1 LRTILLTAVAMAA
14 FAANSIL
21 ARLALGSGAIDAAS
35 YTGIRLASGAV
46 VLGMLVML
54 RGKSGWRSLARLGTW
69 QQAAALLGYAL
80 AFSLAYQLL
89 GASVG
94 ALILFAS
101 VQIGMV
107 ARAVLVG
114 DRPGALEWLGLG
126 LAGAAFVYL
135 VSPGLASPDPLGAL
149 LMVVSGLCWAAYS
162 LLGRGSSQP
171 LADTAGNFLR
181 CLPVAVLLLVGGL
194 ALNAPRLDGV
204 IYAVASGAIASGLG
218 YAIWYA
224 ALPELSR
231 TRAAVV
237 QLSVPVIAAFGA
249 ALFIGET
256 VTPRLLASSALILG
270 GIALAT
276 LLAGRRSR

>member
-1 LRTILLTAVAMAA
+1 MRTILLTAVAMAA

-54 RGKSGWRSLARLGTW
+54 RGKSGWRSLVGLGTW

-135 VSPGLASPDPLGAL
+135 VSPGLAAPDPLGAL
-149 LMVVSGLCWAAYS
+149 LMVMSGLCWAAYS

-256 VTPRLLASSALILG
+256 VTPRLLVSSALILG

>member
-1 LRTILLTAVAMAA
+1 MRTILLTAVAMAA

-35 YTGIRLASGAV
+35 YAGIRLASGAV

-54 RGKSGWRSLARLGTW
+54 RGKSGWRSLARLGTS

-126 LAGAAFVYL
+126 MAGAAFVYL
-135 VSPGLASPDPLGAL
+135 VSPGLAAPDPLGAL
-149 LMVVSGLCWAAYS
+149 LMVMSGLCWAAYS

-181 CLPVAVLLLVGGL
+181 CLPFAVLLLVGGL

-249 ALFIGET
+249 VLFIGET
-256 VTPRLLASSALILG
+256 VTPRLLVSSALILG

>member
-1 LRTILLTAVAMAA
+1 MRTILLTAVAMAA

-21 ARLALGSGAIDAAS
+21 ARLALGSGATDAAS

-54 RGKSGWRSLARLGTW
+54 RGKSGWRSFARLGTW

-135 VSPGLASPDPLGAL
+135 VSPGLAAPDPLGAL
-149 LMVVSGLCWAAYS
+149 LMVMSGLCWAAYS

-256 VTPRLLASSALILG
+256 VTPRLLVSSALILG

>member
-1 LRTILLTAVAMAA
+1 MRTILLTAVAMAA

-35 YTGIRLASGAV
+35 YAGIRLASGAV

-126 LAGAAFVYL
+126 MAGAAFVYL
-135 VSPGLASPDPLGAL
+135 VSPGLAAPDPLGAL
-149 LMVVSGLCWAAYS
+149 LMVMSGLCWAAYS

-181 CLPVAVLLLVGGL
+181 CLPVAVFLLVGGL

-256 VTPRLLASSALILG
+256 VTPRLLVSSALILG

>member
-1 LRTILLTAVAMAA
+1 MRTILLTAVAMAA

-135 VSPGLASPDPLGAL
+135 VSPGLAAPDPLGAL
-149 LMVVSGLCWAAYS
+149 LMVMSGLCWAAYS

-256 VTPRLLASSALILG
+256 VTPRLLVSSALILG

>member
-1 LRTILLTAVAMAA
+1 MRTILLTAVAMAA

-54 RGKSGWRSLARLGTW
+54 RGKSGWRSLVGLGTW

-135 VSPGLASPDPLGAL
+135 VSPGLAAPDPLGAL
-149 LMVVSGLCWAAYS
+149 LMVTSGLCWAAYS

-256 VTPRLLASSALILG
+256 VTPRLLVSSALILG

>member
-1 LRTILLTAVAMAA
+1 MRTILLTAVAMAA

-46 VLGMLVML
+46 VVGMLVML

-135 VSPGLASPDPLGAL
+135 VSPGLAAPDPLGAL
-149 LMVVSGLCWAAYS
+149 LMVMSGLCWAAYS

-256 VTPRLLASSALILG
+256 VTPRLLVSSALILG

>member
-1 LRTILLTAVAMAA
+1 MRTILLTAVAMGA
-14 FAANSIL
+14 FAANSVL

-149 LMVVSGLCWAAYS
+149 LMVMSGLCWAAYS

-256 VTPRLLASSALILG
+256 VTPRLLVSSALILG